1 MGSSSKEDT
10 ASDGDT
16 ASGGASPSNDGRL
29 FTEGERVLAY
39 HGPRVYG
46 AKIQKVELRKKE
58 WKYFVHYLGWN
69 KNWDEWVSADRL
81 LKHTEENLVKQK
93 ALDKKQGVEKGAKS
107 GRSAQTKTRS
117 SADTKA
123 EKDDTKNNA
132 AKGKKRKNELG
143 NEKDNVSAEKLL
155 KIQMPATLKKQLVD
169 DWENVTQKDKV
180 VKLPRSPNVDEIL
193 SKYLEHKTKKDGM
206 ITDAVGEILKGIRC
220 YFDKALPMMLL
231 YKKSGNNTK
240 KQSWMIFHLQ
250 LFMAPSIY
258 FVSLVR
264 SQQVV
269 IQTVNSDISGFLTID
284 LAFLFC
290 SEISGAFS
298 YVNMEEETWNRMQ
311 QTLLDFLKFIQ
322 KNQSTFLLS
331 SSAYESDKVV
341 SDDKGKG
348 KDE

>member
-46 AKIQKVELRKKE
+46 AKAKLNLSRPLYVSLIQIQKVELRKKE

-93 ALDKKQGVEKGAKS
+93 ALDKKQGVEKGTKS

-132 AKGKKRKNELG
+132 AKGKKRKNESG

-155 KIQMPATLKKQLVD
+155 KIQIPATLRKQLVD

-180 VKLPRSPNVDEIL
+180 VKLPRSPTVDEIL
-193 SKYLEHKTKKDGM
+193 SKYLELKTKKDGM

-231 YKKSGNNTK
+231 YKKERQQYQEAIVDDVSPSTVYGAE
-240 KQSWMIFHLQ
+240 HLLR
-250 LFMAPSIY
+250 LFVKFPE
-258 FVSLVR
+258 L
-264 SQQVV
+264 
-269 IQTVNSDISGFLTID
+269 
-284 LAFLFC
+284 
-290 SEISGAFS
+290 FS

-331 SSAYESDKVV
+331 PSAYESDKVV
-341 SDDKGKG
+341 SDVKGKG

>member
-1 MGSSSKEDT
+1 MPLSLSVAMGSSSKEDT

-132 AKGKKRKNELG
+132 AKGKKRKNESG
-143 NEKDNVSAEKLL
+143 NEKDNVSADKLL

-180 VKLPRSPNVDEIL
+180 VKLPRSPTVDEIL
-193 SKYLEHKTKKDGM
+193 SKYLEIKTKKDGM

-231 YKKSGNNTK
+231 YK
-240 KQSWMIFHLQ
+240 
-250 LFMAPSIY
+250 
-258 FVSLVR
+258 R
-264 SQQVV
+264 ERQQYEEAIVD
-269 IQTVNSDISGFLTID
+269 DISPSTVYGAEHL
-284 LAFLFC
+284 LRLFVKFP
-290 SEISGAFS
+290 ELFS

-331 SSAYESDKVV
+331 PSAYESDKVV
-341 SDDKGKG
+341 SDGKGKG

>member
-39 HGPRVYG
+39 HGPRIDVN
-46 AKIQKVELRKKE
+46 VL
-58 WKYFVHYLGWN
+58 LDS
-69 KNWDEWVSADRL
+69 WDEWVSADRL

-143 NEKDNVSAEKLL
+143 NEKDNVLAEKLL

-180 VKLPRSPNVDEIL
+180 VKLPRSPTVDEIL
-193 SKYLEHKTKKDGM
+193 SNEANFLRR

-231 YKKSGNNTK
+231 YKKERQQYEEAIVDDVSASTVYGAE
-240 KQSWMIFHLQ
+240 HLLR
-250 LFMAPSIY
+250 LFVKFPE
-258 FVSLVR
+258 L
-264 SQQVV
+264 
-269 IQTVNSDISGFLTID
+269 
-284 LAFLFC
+284 
-290 SEISGAFS
+290 FS

-331 SSAYESDKVV
+331 PSAYESDKVV
-341 SDDKGKG
+341 SDGKGKG

>member
-39 HGPRVYG
+39 HGPRVLRLKCLDGIDVYSVSFDTDSKSG
-46 AKIQKVELRKKE
+46 ASDLCLQ
-58 WKYFVHYLGWN
+58 GWN

-132 AKGKKRKNELG
+132 AKGKKRKNESG
-143 NEKDNVSAEKLL
+143 NEKDNVSADKLL

-180 VKLPRSPNVDEIL
+180 VKLPRSPTVDEIL
-193 SKYLEHKTKKDGM
+193 SKYLEIKTKKDGM

-231 YKKSGNNTK
+231 YKKERQQYEEAIVDDVSPSTVYGAE
-240 KQSWMIFHLQ
+240 HLLR
-250 LFMAPSIY
+250 LFVKFPE
-258 FVSLVR
+258 L
-264 SQQVV
+264 
-269 IQTVNSDISGFLTID
+269 
-284 LAFLFC
+284 
-290 SEISGAFS
+290 FS

-331 SSAYESDKVV
+331 PSAYESDKVV
-341 SDDKGKG
+341 SDGKGKG

>member
-1 MGSSSKEDT
+1 M
-10 ASDGDT
+10 
-16 ASGGASPSNDGRL
+16 
-29 FTEGERVLAY
+29 VLAST
-39 HGPRVYG
+39 
-46 AKIQKVELRKKE
+46 ELRFKK
-58 WKYFVHYLGWN
+58 WSFVRRSGSTLFIIS
-69 KNWDEWVSADRL
+69 WDEWVSADRL

-132 AKGKKRKNELG
+132 AKGKKRKNESG
-143 NEKDNVSAEKLL
+143 NEKDNVSADKLL

-180 VKLPRSPNVDEIL
+180 VKLPRSPTVDEIL
-193 SKYLEHKTKKDGM
+193 SKYLEIKTKKDGM

-231 YKKSGNNTK
+231 YK
-240 KQSWMIFHLQ
+240 
-250 LFMAPSIY
+250 
-258 FVSLVR
+258 R
-264 SQQVV
+264 ERQQYEEAIVD
-269 IQTVNSDISGFLTID
+269 DISPSTVYGAEHL
-284 LAFLFC
+284 LRLFVKFP
-290 SEISGAFS
+290 ELFS
-298 YVNMEEETWNRMQ
+298 YVNMEEETWSRMH

-331 SSAYESDKVV
+331 PSAYESDKVV
-341 SDDKGKG
+341 SDGKGKG

>member
-39 HGPRVYG
+39 HGPRFLLIQ
-46 AKIQKVELRKKE
+46 IQKVELRKKE

-132 AKGKKRKNELG
+132 AKGKKRKNESG
-143 NEKDNVSAEKLL
+143 NEKDNVSADKLL

-180 VKLPRSPNVDEIL
+180 VKLPRSPTVDEIL
-193 SKYLEHKTKKDGM
+193 SKYLEIKTKKDGM

-231 YKKSGNNTK
+231 YK
-240 KQSWMIFHLQ
+240 
-250 LFMAPSIY
+250 
-258 FVSLVR
+258 R
-264 SQQVV
+264 ERQQYEEAIVD
-269 IQTVNSDISGFLTID
+269 DISPSTVYGAEHL
-284 LAFLFC
+284 LRLFVKFP
-290 SEISGAFS
+290 ELFS

-331 SSAYESDKVV
+331 PSAYESDKVV
-341 SDDKGKG
+341 SDGKGKG